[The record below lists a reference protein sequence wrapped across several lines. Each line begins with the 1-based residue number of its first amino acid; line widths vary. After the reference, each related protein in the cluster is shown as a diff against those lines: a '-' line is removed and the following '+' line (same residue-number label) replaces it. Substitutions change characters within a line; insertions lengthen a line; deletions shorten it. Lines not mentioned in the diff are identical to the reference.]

1 MMLYKK
7 NRIYI
12 YIYYCVLISGSPL
25 LVGIVL
31 NKVLVSSL
39 QYTSIPRRLQT
50 ALKQSVGKWPTVR
63 KYVG

>member
-1 MMLYKK
+1 MHDALPKK
-7 NRIYI
+7 IIYI

-25 LVGIVL
+25 LVGVV
-31 NKVLVSSL
+31 VLVSSL
-39 QYTSIPRRLQT
+39 QCTSIPRRLQT